1 MLLFKIFNQKSILLL
16 LSLTCASA
24 VLPQLPERV
33 KPVWWFGQS
42 VAANFNNYQG
52 TTQKLT
58 NNFSVPAAFHKG
70 NSVKPYFSLLT
81 EYRPNKVWG
90 GMLNIAYDNRG
101 GTFNTVTAPCDCPA
115 TLSTNLSY
123 IAIEPSLRI
132 APFASSFYIFG
143 GPTIGVNVRK
153 EFTYTQDK
161 QVDRIGDFSDI
172 RKTIFSAQAGLGV
185 DIPMSARDS
194 RTQMTLSPFASFQ
207 TDLGQAPRKVE
218 SWSMYTIRAGIALK
232 FGSGRKKDP
241 VKAVPENP
249 VTVTPVAEREVQF
262 SVRAPL
268 AVPDVRQVKENFPLR
283 NSVFFNAGSANI
295 PDRYVMLNNSAAAT
309 FREAQ
314 LQSAQ
319 PDNLNNN
326 RSARQLSVYHNIL
339 NIIGDRMRSNPSAVI
354 NLSGASDGN
363 PTEGKLMAENVKQ
376 YLITV
381 FGITASRITTEGRD
395 KPVIPSEQPGATREL
410 LLLRE
415 GDRRVDITTASPE
428 LLLEVGGS
436 SSFLRPVEI
445 TAIQADP
452 LDSHVIFT
460 STGST
465 ELLKWWSL
473 ELTDANGVAQRYGPF
488 AKDVITIPG
497 KQILGNS
504 ATGTYKVTML
514 GESHNGRAVRK
525 ESSVRLIKAADDKQ
539 TGMRYSILFDFD
551 KSKSITAYEKFL
563 TDVVAPLIP
572 DYGTVIIHGHTDI
585 IGEENYNSI
594 LSNERAAGSQKIL
607 ERAVVKAGKKGVK
620 FESYGFGEDI
630 GLAPFDNKF
639 PEERFYNRTV
649 IIDIVPSK

>member
-1 MLLFKIFNQKSILLL
+1 MLLSKILNQKCSLLV
-16 LSLTCASA
+16 LSLACAGA
-24 VLPQLPERV
+24 VQSQVAERV

-101 GTFNTVTAPCDCPA
+101 GTFNTVMAPCDCPA

-132 APFASSFYIFG
+132 APFSSGFYIFG

-153 EFTYTQDK
+153 QFTYKQEK
-161 QVDRIGDFSDI
+161 QVDRTADLSDV

-185 DIPMSARDS
+185 DIPLSARES
-194 RTQMTLSPFASFQ
+194 RAQMTLSPFASFQ
-207 TDLGQAPRKVE
+207 TDLGQAPRTFE

-232 FGSGRKKDP
+232 FGTGRKKDP
-241 VKAVPENP
+241 IKTAPEP
-249 VTVTPVAEREVQF
+249 TVTVTPVTEKEVDF

-283 NSVFFNAGSANI
+283 NSVFFNTGSADI
-295 PDRYVMLNNSAAAT
+295 PGRYVMLTNAAASS
-309 FREAQ
+309 FKEAQ

-354 NLSGASDGN
+354 NLSGAADNN

-376 YLITV
+376 YLVSV
-381 FGITASRITTEGRD
+381 FGITPSRITTEGRD
-395 KPVIPSEQPGATREL
+395 KPVIPSEQPGATKEL
-410 LLLRE
+410 VLLRE
-415 GDRRVDITTASPE
+415 GDRRVDITSVSPE

-473 ELTDANGVAQRYGPF
+473 ELTDDKGAVQRYGPF
-488 AKDVITIPG
+488 AKDVVTIPG
-497 KQILGNS
+497 KQILGSSN
-504 ATGTYKVTML
+504 TGTYHVSMI
-514 GESHNGRAVRK
+514 GESHSGRAVKK
-525 ESSVRLIKAADDKQ
+525 ESSVRLVKSTEDKQ

-551 KSKSITAYEKFL
+551 RSKSITAYEKFL
-563 TDVVAPLIP
+563 TEIVAPLIP
-572 DYGTVIIHGHTDI
+572 DDGTVIIHGHTDI
-585 IGEENYNSI
+585 IGEEKYNQT
-594 LSNERAAGSQKIL
+594 LSQERASSSQKIL
-607 ERAVVKAGKKGVK
+607 ERAVIKAGKKGVK
-620 FESYGFGEDI
+620 FESYGFGEDT
-630 GLAPFDNKF
+630 GLAPFDNKL

>member
-1 MLLFKIFNQKSILLL
+1 MLLFKILNQKCNLLL
-16 LSLTCASA
+16 LSLACAGA
-24 VLPQLPERV
+24 VQSQVAERV
-33 KPVWWFGQS
+33 KPIWWFGQS

-101 GTFNTVTAPCDCPA
+101 GTFNTVMAPCDCPA

-132 APFASSFYIFG
+132 APFSSAFYIFG

-153 EFTYTQDK
+153 QFTYKQDK
-161 QVDRIGDFSDI
+161 QVDRTADLSDV

-185 DIPMSARDS
+185 DIPLSARES
-194 RTQMTLSPFASFQ
+194 RAQMTLSPFASFQ
-207 TDLGQAPRKVE
+207 TDLGQAPRTVE

-241 VKAVPENP
+241 VKTAPEP
-249 VTVTPVAEREVQF
+249 TVTVTPVTEKEVDF
-262 SVRAPL
+262 AVRAPL
-268 AVPDVRQVKENFPLR
+268 AVPEERQVKENFPLR
-283 NSVFFNAGSANI
+283 NSVFFNTGSADI
-295 PDRYVMLNNSAAAT
+295 PNRYVLLSNAAASN
-309 FREAQ
+309 FKEAQ

-339 NIIGDRMRSNPSAVI
+339 NIIGDRMRTNPSTVI

-363 PTEGKLMAENVKQ
+363 PVEGKLMAENVKQ
-376 YLITV
+376 YLVTV
-381 FGITASRITTEGRD
+381 FGIAASRITTEGRD

-410 LLLRE
+410 VLLRE
-415 GDRRVDITTASPE
+415 GDRRVDITSVSPE
-428 LLLEVGGS
+428 LLLEVGGN

-465 ELLKWWSL
+465 QLLKWWSL
-473 ELTDANGVAQRYGPF
+473 ELTDEKGAVQRYGPF

-497 KQILGNS
+497 KQILGSSN
-504 ATGTYKVTML
+504 TGTYHVAMI
-514 GESHNGRAVRK
+514 GESNGGRAIKK
-525 ESSVRLIKAADDKQ
+525 ESSVRLVKATEDKQ

-563 TDVVAPLIP
+563 SEVVAPLIP

-585 IGEENYNSI
+585 IGEENYNQT
-594 LSNERAAGSQKIL
+594 LSLERATGSQKIL
-607 ERAVVKAGKKGVK
+607 ERAVIKAGKKGVK
-620 FESYGFGEDI
+620 FESYGFGEDT
-630 GLAPFDNKF
+630 GLAPFENKF

>member
-1 MLLFKIFNQKSILLL
+1 MLPFKIFNQKRNLLL
-16 LSLTCASA
+16 LSLACAGA
-24 VLPQLPERV
+24 VQSQVLERV

-58 NNFSVPAAFHKG
+58 NNFNVPAAFHKG

-101 GTFNTVTAPCDCPA
+101 GTFNTVKAPCDCPA

-123 IAIEPSLRI
+123 ISIEPSLRI
-132 APFASSFYIFG
+132 APFSSGFYIFG

-153 EFTYTQDK
+153 QFTYKQDK
-161 QVDRIGDFSDI
+161 QVNRTDDLSDI

-185 DIPMSARDS
+185 DIPLSARES
-194 RTQMTLSPFASFQ
+194 RAQMTLSPFASFQ
-207 TDLGQAPRKVE
+207 TDLGQAPRMVE

-232 FGSGRKKDP
+232 FGSGRKKGP
-241 VKAVPENP
+241 IKTSPEP
-249 VTVTPVAEREVQF
+249 TVTVTPVSEKEVEF

-283 NSVFFNAGSANI
+283 NSVFFNTGSADI
-295 PDRYVMLNNSAAAT
+295 PGRYVLLSNAAAAN
-309 FREAQ
+309 FKEAQ

-339 NIIGDRMRSNPSAVI
+339 NIIGDRMRSNPSTVI

-376 YLITV
+376 YLVSV

-395 KPVIPSEQPGATREL
+395 KPVIPSEQAGATKEL
-410 LLLRE
+410 VLLRE

-436 SSFLRPVEI
+436 ASFLRPVDI

-473 ELTDANGVAQRYGPF
+473 ELTDDKGTLQRYGPF

-497 KQILGNS
+497 KQILGNNN
-504 ATGTYKVTML
+504 TGTYHVSMI
-514 GESHNGRAVRK
+514 GESYSGRAVKK
-525 ESSVRLIKAADDKQ
+525 ESSVRLVKSTEDKQ

-551 KSKSITAYEKFL
+551 RSKSISAYEKFL
-563 TDVVAPLIP
+563 NEMVATLIP
-572 DYGTVIIHGHTDI
+572 DDATVIIHGHTDI
-585 IGEENYNSI
+585 IGDEKYNQT
-594 LSNERAAGSQKIL
+594 LSLERAGSSQKIL

-620 FESYGFGEDI
+620 FESYGFGEDT
-630 GLAPFDNKF
+630 GLAPFDNKL

-649 IIDIVPSK
+649 IIDIVTSK